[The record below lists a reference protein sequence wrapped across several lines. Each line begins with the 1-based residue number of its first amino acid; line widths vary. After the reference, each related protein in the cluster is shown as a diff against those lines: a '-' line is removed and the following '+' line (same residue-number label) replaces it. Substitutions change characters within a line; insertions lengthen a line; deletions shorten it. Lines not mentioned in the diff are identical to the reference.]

1 MSPPRGV
8 AYTGSR
14 YFRVPPRQVYGMV
27 ARLDRL
33 PRWSGVWMRAEVVE
47 RKPHAVVVH
56 LKGYLAGIP
65 VESVIRATLTPHV
78 QVAWQQAYGTFL
90 DYAGSF
96 QLELVEEGTL
106 LRYGVVLDPGISF
119 LSPEAVHQILV
130 QEVEHTLNRLK
141 WSAERDILAEE
152 IRLQRGRGQ
161 SQGVEDESSMNA
173 SEG

>member
-1 MSPPRGV
+1 V

-14 YFRVPPRQVYGMV
+14 YFRVSPRQVYGMV

-47 RKPHAVVVH
+47 RKPQAVVVH
-56 LKGYLAGIP
+56 LRGYLAGIP
-65 VESVIRATLTPHV
+65 VESVIRAALAPHV

-90 DYAGSF
+90 EYAGTF
-96 QLELVEEGTL
+96 QLESVEEGTL
-106 LRYGVVLDPGISF
+106 LRYGVVLDPGIAF

-141 WSAERDILAEE
+141 WSAERDLLSEE
-152 IRLQRGRGQ
+152 LRLQRGRGMPQ
-161 SQGVEDESSMNA
+161 APEDEASENA
-173 SEG
+173 SEE